1 MPMRIGQTRGLG
13 GSDGSDGSVGST
25 FLKTSCFASY
35 THGRFPLVGEPR
47 GVRFGFLSRLSVR
60 GSQCSGSRAG
70 FTLLEILI
78 AISVLV
84 IVVGIVYECLEAVTN
99 ATETARLQETELRA
113 RDFLLRNFSSSL
125 SSLYV
130 DPGFQNPQCQ
140 LVGKKGTGGI
150 DSLEFCSSAPLM
162 GGASEPGLL
171 KRVTY
176 GEAEDKPAE
185 GQGAFAAE
193 TDDRSSL
200 LFEAR
205 ERLIR
210 EPSERVVFASSGALE
225 RQLRSVMSSDDLIEP
240 SGGVTPTWTLPV
252 EAVSFLY
259 FDGKDWLEEWDS
271 MGMMRLPW
279 CIRIRVNFARSP
291 DEEAD
296 GGPRAL
302 TVEDE
307 GDFQMYVPIPM
318 ASGVHTDAAT
328 WLQILQG
335 TSAGGVWGAGP
346 GLLPATG
353 TGVLPST
360 TASQNANT
368 ANNARENR

>member
-1 MPMRIGQTRGLG
+1 MPLRIGQTNR
-13 GSDGSDGSVGST
+13 SDGSAGSV
-25 FLKTSCFASY
+25 FPKTSCS
-35 THGRFPLVGEPR
+35 GRFPLECLFSDGKQAGIRPALVSR
-47 GVRFGFLSRLSVR
+47 WFLRASRF
-60 GSQCSGSRAG
+60 SGPCAG

-84 IVVGIVYECLEAVTN
+84 VVVGIVYECLEAVTN

-125 SSLYV
+125 SSLFV
-130 DPGFQNPQCQ
+130 DPGFQNSQCQ
-140 LVGKKGTGGI
+140 LIGKKGTNGI

-176 GEAEDKPAE
+176 GEAEDGAAE

-193 TDDRSSL
+193 NGGRPSR

-210 EPSERVVFASSGALE
+210 EPSELVVLASSGALE

-240 SGGVTPTWTLPV
+240 PGGVTPTWTLPV

-259 FDGKDWLEEWDS
+259 FDGQDWLEEWDS

-279 CIRIRVNFARSP
+279 CIRIRVNFARPP

-307 GDFQMYVPIPM
+307 GDFQMYVPIPL

-335 TSAGGVWGAGP
+335 PSAGGVGGAGQ
-346 GLLPATG
+346 GLLPVIG
-353 TGVLPST
+353 PGVSPST
-360 TASQNANT
+360 NASRNAGAT
-368 ANNARENR
+368 DNAGESR